1 MFAFIYFQVTGFIKN
16 ELKIHYYVATKGKN
30 YVKDDRWY
38 AIGPQDVE
46 KKI

>member
-1 MFAFIYFQVTGFIKN
+1 MFAFIYFQVIEFIKN
-16 ELKIHYYVATKGKN
+16 GLKIHYYIATKGTH
-30 YVKDDRWY
+30 YVREERWY